1 MIRYQTILLAVIILL
16 LMVTAFVGPAMA
28 KEEESLPLSVR
39 RVLYQAQTLV
49 AENRLE
55 EARLK
60 LEAYRRKKQRSHYM
74 LEFSLGDIWIRSE
87 AYMQAAGAYRKS
99 LELKEDFAPAWMNLG
114 KAVYEMADYETA
126 AGCFERAYRT
136 AAEPHPERL
145 YYSATAYLMANKPQR
160 SLELFKR
167 LMSKHPAALELEW
180 KATLVQV
187 HLALAHPLE
196 ALPLLEELA
205 AKSESPQKE
214 QWQETLLGHYMQL
227 GRTDRAIAYARE
239 LTQIAPL
246 TARWWKA
253 LAHLLLQNQA
263 FEPALEALI
272 IYAKLAPPTPVERK
286 LLADLSLQVGIP
298 NMVVSHYLELVSTS
312 PDVEILSRLTFALR
326 QLGQQPEALRQIEYY
341 LAKEA
346 DAEILWLKGELLYEM
361 KRYPD
366 AAATFRRCAQNN
378 FKAGRAWLMAG
389 YASWQAQELLSAR
402 KDFKRAAEYPKQK
415 NSAFAALKALDSAPI
430 EPGS

>member
-1 MIRYQTILLAVIILL
+1 MTRYQTISLTAIALL
-16 LMVTAFVGPAMA
+16 LVVTAFGTTAIA
-28 KEEESLPLSVR
+28 AEEHPLPLSVR

-55 EARLK
+55 AARLK
-60 LEAYRRKKQRSHYM
+60 LETFRRKKQRSHYM
-74 LEFSLGDIWIRSE
+74 IEFSLGDIWMRSE
-87 AYMQAAGAYRKS
+87 AYMRAAEAYRKS
-99 LELKEDFAPAWMNLG
+99 LELKADFAPAWMNLG

-126 AGCFERAYRT
+126 ADCFERAYRM

-145 YYSATAYLMANKPQR
+145 YYSAAAYLMANKPQK
-160 SLELFKR
+160 SLELFQR
-167 LMSKHPAALELEW
+167 LMSEHPAAVELEW

-196 ALPLLEELA
+196 ALPVLEELA
-205 AKSESPQKE
+205 AKSASPQKE

-239 LTQIAPL
+239 LTQVAPL
-246 TARWWKA
+246 AARWWKA

-272 IYAKLAPPTPVERK
+272 IYAKLAPPTPAERR

-298 NMVVSHYLELVSTS
+298 TMAVSHYQELVSTS
-312 PDVEILSRLTFALR
+312 PDAEIISRLTFALR
-326 QLGQQPEALRQIEYY
+326 QLGQQPEALKQIEAY

-366 AAATFRRCAQNN
+366 AAATYRLCAQND

-389 YASWQAQELLSAR
+389 YASWQAEDIPAARREFLRAANYPAQKENALSALQEM
-402 KDFKRAAEYPKQK
+402 AAAHPDH
-415 NSAFAALKALDSAPI
+415 S
-430 EPGS
+430 G